1 MTDSDT
7 PLRVALR
14 DAQASVEKS
23 DVPEFDRIWV
33 AANARTQRSR
43 RKRRV
48 VAGSVAAAAVAAIAF
63 GLLVPRDIEL
73 QFIDADELLGTTSW
87 SAPSDGL
94 LPEHQF
100 DIYQE
105 IPVLIES
112 TETYGGAL
120 L

>member
-7 PLRVALR
+7 PLRAALR
-14 DAQASVEKS
+14 DAQASVEDG
-23 DVPEFDRIWV
+23 DVPQFDRVWA
-33 AANARTQRSR
+33 AANARARVLR
-43 RKRRV
+43 RQRRV
-48 VAGSVAAAAVAAIAF
+48 VVGSVAAAAVAAIAF
-63 GLLVPRDIEL
+63 GLLVPRGVEL

-87 SAPSDGL
+87 TAPSDGL
-94 LPEHQF
+94 LPDHQF

>member
-14 DAQASVEKS
+14 EAQAGVENAG
-23 DVPEFDRIWV
+23 VPQFDRVWA
-33 AANARTQRSR
+33 AANARTQSLR

-63 GLLVPRDIEL
+63 GLLMPREVEL
-73 QFIDADELLGTTSW
+73 RFVDEDELLGTTSW
-87 SAPSDGL
+87 FAPSDGL
-94 LPEHQF
+94 LPEYQF

-112 TETYGGAL
+112 TETFGGAL

>member
-7 PLRVALR
+7 PLRAALR
-14 DAQASVEKS
+14 DAQASVE
-23 DVPEFDRIWV
+23 DGAVPRFDRVWA
-33 AANARTQRSR
+33 AANARTQVLR
-43 RKRRV
+43 RQRRV
-48 VAGSVAAAAVAAIAF
+48 AVGSVAVVAVAAIAF
-63 GLLVPRDIEL
+63 GLLVPRGVEL

-87 SAPSDGL
+87 TAPSDGL
-94 LPEHQF
+94 LPDHQF

-112 TETYGGAL
+112 TETYGGTL

>member
-14 DAQASVEKS
+14 DAQASVEKG
-23 DVPEFDRIWV
+23 DVPEFDRVW
-33 AANARTQRSR
+33 AAAKARARTLRRQRR
-43 RKRRV
+43 A
-48 VAGSVAAAAVAAIAF
+48 VAGSVAAAAVAAIVF
-63 GLLVPRDIEL
+63 GLLVPRQVEL
-73 QFIDADELLGTTSW
+73 RFVDEDELLGTTSW

>member
-1 MTDSDT
+1 MTDRDT
-7 PLRVALR
+7 PLQVALR
-14 DAQASVEKS
+14 GVQASVEKG
-23 DVPEFDRIWV
+23 DVPEFERVWA
-33 AANARTQRSR
+33 AANARTRTLLR
-43 RKRRV
+43 RRRV
-48 VAGSVAAAAVAAIAF
+48 VVGSVAAAAVAAIAF
-63 GLLVPRDIEL
+63 GLLVPRQLEL
-73 QFIDADELLGTTSW
+73 RFVDADELLGTTSW

>member
-7 PLRVALR
+7 ALRAALR
-14 DAQASVEKS
+14 DAQASVEDG
-23 DVPEFDRIWV
+23 DVPQFDRVWA
-33 AANARTQRSR
+33 AANARTRVLR
-43 RKRRV
+43 RQRRV
-48 VAGSVAAAAVAAIAF
+48 VVGSVAAAVAAIAF
-63 GLLVPRDIEL
+63 GLLVPRGVEL

-87 SAPSDGL
+87 TAPSDGL
-94 LPEHQF
+94 LPNHQF

-112 TETYGGAL
+112 TETYGGTL

>member
-7 PLRVALR
+7 LLRAALR
-14 DAQASVEKS
+14 EAQASVEDG
-23 DVPEFDRIWV
+23 DVPQFDRVWA
-33 AANARTQRSR
+33 AANARTRVLR
-43 RKRRV
+43 RQRRV
-48 VAGSVAAAAVAAIAF
+48 VVGSVAAAVAAIAF
-63 GLLVPRDIEL
+63 GLLVPRGVEL

-87 SAPSDGL
+87 TAPSDGL
-94 LPEHQF
+94 LPDHQF

-112 TETYGGAL
+112 TETYGGTL

>member
-7 PLRVALR
+7 KLRHALR
-14 DAQASVEKS
+14 EAQERAESG
-23 DVPEFDRIWV
+23 DVPAFDRVW
-33 AANARTQRSR
+33 AAATVRARTVRSR
-43 RKRRV
+43 RRAIV
-48 VAGSVAAAAVAAIAF
+48 GSATAAAVAVFAF
-63 GLLVPRDIEL
+63 VLLMPRGVEL
-73 QFIDADELLGTTSW
+73 QFVDEAELLGTTSW
-87 SAPSDGL
+87 SAPSDSL
-94 LPEHQF
+94 LPERRF

>member
-7 PLRVALR
+7 KLREALR
-14 DAQASVEKS
+14 NAQENVESGRVPPFGSV
-23 DVPEFDRIWV
+23 W
-33 AANARTQRSR
+33 AAATVRARTMR
-43 RKRRV
+43 RRRRAIV
-48 VAGSVAAAAVAAIAF
+48 GSVAAAAVAVFAF
-63 GLLVPRDIEL
+63 GLLVPRGVEP

-94 LPEHQF
+94 LPEHRF
-100 DIYQE
+100 DIYDE

>member
-1 MTDSDT
+1 MTDADT

-14 DAQASVEKS
+14 GAQASEDKG
-23 DVPEFDRIWV
+23 DVPEFDRVWA
-33 AANARTQRSR
+33 AANARTRTLR
-43 RKRRV
+43 RQRRV
-48 VAGSVAAAAVAAIAF
+48 VVGSLAAAAVAAIAF
-63 GLLVPRDIEL
+63 GLLLPRQVEL
-73 QFIDADELLGTTSW
+73 QFVDADELLGTTSW

>member
-7 PLRVALR
+7 ALRTAVR
-14 DAQASVEKS
+14 DAQASVEKG
-23 DVPEFDRIWV
+23 DVPEFDRIWAV
-33 AANARTQRSR
+33 ANARTRTLR
-43 RKRRV
+43 RQRRV

-63 GLLVPRDIEL
+63 GLLVPREVEL
-73 QFIDADELLGTTSW
+73 RFVDEDELLGTTSW
-87 SAPSDGL
+87 SAPSDSL

>member
-1 MTDSDT
+1 MTDLDT
-7 PLRVALR
+7 ALRVALR
-14 DAQASVEKS
+14 DAQANAEKS
-23 DVPEFDRIWV
+23 DAPEFDRVWA
-33 AANARTQRSR
+33 AANARARTVQRR
-43 RKRRV
+43 RRV
-48 VAGSVAAAAVAAIAF
+48 LFGSAVAATVAAIAF
-63 GLLVPRDIEL
+63 GLLVPRGVEL
-73 QFIDADELLGTTSW
+73 QFVDEDELLGTTSW

-94 LPEHQF
+94 LPEHRF

>member
-7 PLRVALR
+7 ALRVALH
-14 DAQASVEKS
+14 DAQANAEKG
-23 DVPEFDRIWV
+23 DAPEFDRVWA
-33 AANARTQRSR
+33 AANARAGTIRWRQR
-43 RKRRV
+43 V
-48 VAGSVAAAAVAAIAF
+48 LFGSVAAAAVAAIAF
-63 GLLVPRDIEL
+63 GLLVPRGVEL
-73 QFIDADELLGTTSW
+73 QFVDEDELLGTTSW

-94 LPEHQF
+94 LPDRRL